1 MDRLLQQKQIL
12 EGLLTENPSVGV
24 VISSHHNMDVV
35 AAGLSLQLIFQDS
48 GKTSQI
54 VSAKEP
60 IVEYSSLVGIDQIGK
75 NFSGVT
81 KTLTVSFPY
90 KEGEIEKVSYNI
102 EGDRLNVNLFGE
114 EGGINIQEKD
124 IKYIRQGSS
133 PNLLFTIGA
142 RDLTEIQDYAQTG
155 AKIVNIDND
164 VANTLFGDVVLV
176 DASFSSISEI
186 IAKLAQML
194 NLQVEFDVAQNLLD
208 GISFA
213 TQNYSSPKTSPIA
226 FEAASMLLQR
236 GAVRRNVKDMRPQ
249 SSDTSLQQLP
259 KNQGK
264 QMGGLKNLPKQ
275 FEEVSKPF
283 TQNPS
288 FNNSYTQQNT
298 SYQNTMQ
305 PQSMAR
311 EEFADEEVSTPPVR
325 AQAASV
331 SRPNIPTPETF
342 PMDDSVDS
350 VTQPAEN
357 IPTEEEAPS
366 DWFVPKVFK
375 STKNQG

>member
-1 MDRLLQQKQIL
+1 MDRILQQKQALEAIL
-12 EGLLTENPSVGV
+12 SENPSVGV
-24 VISSHHNMDVV
+24 VISSHQNLDVI

-48 GKTSQI
+48 GKSSQI
-54 VSAKEP
+54 VSGKEP
-60 IVEYSSLVGIDQIGK
+60 IVEYSSLVGIDQIRK
-75 NFSGVT
+75 DFSGVT

-114 EGGINIQEKD
+114 ESGISIQEKD
-124 IKYIRQGSS
+124 IKYIRQGSA

-164 VANTLFGDVVLV
+164 PVNTLFGDVVLV
-176 DASFSSISEI
+176 DSSFSSISEI
-186 IAKLAQML
+186 ITKLAQML

-236 GAVRRNVKDMRPQ
+236 GAVRRTMKDIRPAT
-249 SSDTSLQQLP
+249 SDTSLTQLN
-259 KNQGK
+259 KVQNS
-264 QMGGLKNLPKQ
+264 KQ
-275 FEEVSKPF
+275 FNQSFQKQFGKPAAQF
-283 TQNPS
+283 SQKPTQPFFQPQS
-288 FNNSYTQQNT
+288 PYDV
-298 SYQNTMQ
+298 MQ
-305 PQSMAR
+305 PQNMAQ
-311 EEFADEEVSTPPVR
+311 EEFGDEEVSTPPAR
-325 AQAASV
+325 STAPSTT
-331 SRPNIPTPETF
+331 RPNVPAVEEF
-342 PMDDSVDS
+342 PMDEQEDAVS
-350 VTQPAEN
+350 QPEN